1 MRVFCNGIAFA
12 GEVHNIRLHDATS
25 PQLGWY
31 GAALRCRANM
41 TTGAGAMRERS
52 LGVIGGLEPLASADF
67 LLKLVEA
74 TEAHADAGR
83 FDIVFE
89 QRPFAPAAD
98 PSTVTPARKLYIFD
112 MIGSFRERGIGTVV
126 LPCFLSHTF
135 MEELQANS
143 PLPIADMLAAL
154 RSHVRSH
161 FSSGR
166 RIGVLTSD
174 PVRRQRLFERYFP
187 PDEFEIVHPR
197 RRGDLECV
205 MEAVYG
211 ENGIKRGNRRG
222 HPLELLREACA
233 DLVEQGAEL
242 ILPGLTELTLAAH
255 EIGPMSVPIIDPHR
269 AYAQYVVSE
278 RFALPERPFKLGVVG
293 GVGPAA
299 TVDFLQK
306 VVRSTP
312 ARRDQDHLRLV
323 VEQNP
328 QIPDRTEHLLG
339 EGPDPTLALY
349 ATCKKLQAG
358 EADLIAIPCNT
369 AHAFVERIQPHLDI
383 PIMNM
388 LTVTVSHVRE
398 SFPTVRKV
406 GLLAT
411 NGTISSGIYR
421 RALGEHGLTEV
432 VPQPALQVRVMTGIF
447 GLHGVK
453 AGFTSGQCLDD
464 IGAAIDDLI
473 SQGVEVIIL
482 GCTELPL
489 LFPLPELTSA
499 SGQRVTLVDP
509 TEILAMRC
517 VSQAMARPRR

>member
-1 MRVFCNGIAFA
+1 MTLAA
-12 GEVHNIRLHDATS
+12 
-25 PQLGWY
+25 
-31 GAALRCRANM
+31 AAL
-41 TTGAGAMRERS
+41 RERS
-52 LGVIGGLEPLASADF
+52 LGVIGGLGPLASADF

-74 TEAHADAGR
+74 TEAHADAGS

-89 QRPFAPAAD
+89 QRPFARAAD
-98 PSTVTPARKLYIFD
+98 PSTVTTARKLYIFD
-112 MIGSFRERGIGTVV
+112 MIGDFRERGIGTVV

-143 PLPIADMLAAL
+143 PLPIADMLQAL
-154 RSHVRSH
+154 HSHVRSH
-161 FSSGR
+161 FSSVR
-166 RIGVLTSD
+166 RIGVLTSE
-174 PVRRQRLFERYFP
+174 PLREQRLFERYFP
-187 PDEFEIVHPR
+187 SDRFEIVHPR
-197 RRGDLECV
+197 RHGELDGV
-205 MEAVYG
+205 TEAVYG
-211 ENGIKRGNRRG
+211 ENGITRGNRGG
-222 HPLELLREACA
+222 HALELLREACA

-242 ILPGLTELTLAAH
+242 ILPGLTELTLVAQ
-255 EIGPMSVPIIDPHR
+255 EIGPVSVPIIDPHR

-278 RFALPERPFKLGVVG
+278 HFTLPQRPFRLGVVG

-306 VVRSTP
+306 VIRSTP
-312 ARRDQDHLRLV
+312 ARRDQDHLRLL

-328 QIPDRTEHLLG
+328 QIPDRTEHLVG
-339 EGPDPTLALY
+339 QGVDPTLALY

-398 SFPTVRKV
+398 SFPTLRKV
-406 GLLAT
+406 GVLAT

-421 RALGEHGLTEV
+421 RALEEHGLREV
-432 VPQPALQVRVMTGIF
+432 VPQPALQTRVMTAIY
-447 GLHGVK
+447 GLQGVK
-453 AGFTSGQCLDD
+453 AGLTSGQCVDD

-473 SQGVEVIIL
+473 SQGVDVIIL
-482 GCTELPL
+482 GCTELPV
-489 LFPLPELTSA
+489 LFPRLELTRQ

-517 VSQAMARPRR
+517 VSRAMARPSR

>member
-1 MRVFCNGIAFA
+1 
-12 GEVHNIRLHDATS
+12 
-25 PQLGWY
+25 
-31 GAALRCRANM
+31 
-41 TTGAGAMRERS
+41 MRERS
-52 LGVIGGLEPLASADF
+52 LGVIGGLGPLASADF

-74 TEAHADAGR
+74 TEAHADAGS

-89 QRPFAPAAD
+89 QRPFARAAD
-98 PSTVTPARKLYIFD
+98 SSTVTTARKLYVFD
-112 MIGSFRERGIGTVV
+112 MIGDFRERGIGTVV

-135 MEELQANS
+135 MEELRANS

-154 RSHVRSH
+154 HSHVRSH
-161 FSSGR
+161 FSSVR
-166 RIGVLTSD
+166 RIGVLTSEAL
-174 PVRRQRLFERYFP
+174 REQRLFERYFP
-187 PDEFEIVHPR
+187 PHECEIVHPR
-197 RRGDLECV
+197 WHGGRDGV
-205 MEAVYG
+205 KEAVYG
-211 ENGIKRGNRRG
+211 ENGIARGSRG
-222 HPLELLREACA
+222 GHSLELLREACA

-242 ILPGLTELTLAAH
+242 ILPGLAELTLIVPDLA
-255 EIGPMSVPIIDPHR
+255 PMSVPIIDPHR
-269 AYAQYVVSE
+269 VYARYVVSE
-278 RFALPERPFKLGVVG
+278 RFALPERPFRLGVVG

-312 ARRDQDHLRLV
+312 ARRDQDHLRLL

-328 QIPDRTEHLLG
+328 QIPDRTEHLVG
-339 EGPDPTLALY
+339 QGADPTLALY

-398 SFPTVRKV
+398 SFPMLRKV

-411 NGTISSGIYR
+411 NGTLASGIYR
-421 RALGEHGLTEV
+421 QALEEQGLTEI
-432 VPQPALQVRVMTGIF
+432 VPQPALQTRVMTAIY
-447 GLHGVK
+447 GLQGVK
-453 AGFTSGQCLDD
+453 AGFTSGQCVDD
-464 IGAAIDDLI
+464 VGAAIDDLV

-482 GCTELPL
+482 GCTELPV
-489 LFPLPELTSA
+489 LFPHREQTSA

-517 VSQAMARPRR
+517 VSQAMAHQRR